1 MDGWYQSD
9 IATRT
14 VGIIQTHIH
23 MNMGEY
29 EYILIYR
36 LLRSEMNGSNGIM
49 MESLGVMSI

>member
-49 MESLGVMSI
+49 MES